1 MTTMDAQEITF
12 NQDPEAGAT
21 DIDSGKDSGCCCKVI
36 CCPCKVFYWYIAPL
50 TCELCHTIKCFF
62 FHPFNFAMGI
72 FLLVWDATLLSVG
85 LGLIG
90 LCCMGI
96 PLLWITVETII
107 AFSRFDLG
115 FNYYFVETKKKF
127 DESRAH
133 LLKLSLYSTDVPLC
147 CCYNH
152 SSENCMNLMFER
164 MKYLFTEIQVYK
176 YILFH
181 ILIRPIITFS
191 TWWICIIVGVN
202 VALCGT
208 PIWYLSNDTQ
218 FKCNQ
223 VSPTWWAYD
232 KCDWVDIDGCTD
244 KGLDCSTGTHHVWI
258 LNDFGDALTFGLL
271 CLIVLPITMRIN
283 NWFAHLNK
291 VAAYKFYTWYYIDDP
306 SYIQD
311 KQPMLRGNTAR
322 IDSV

>member
-1 MTTMDAQEITF
+1 MDAQEITF

-21 DIDSGKDSGCCCKVI
+21 DIEDTKGSGCCCKVI
-36 CCPCKVFYWYIAPL
+36 CCPCKALYWYIAPL

-72 FLLVWDATLLSVG
+72 FLLTWDATLLGTG

-96 PLLWITVETII
+96 PLLWITIETII
-107 AFSRFDLG
+107 AFSRMDLG
-115 FNYYFVETKKKF
+115 FNYYFVETKKNF

-147 CCYNH
+147 CCYNR
-152 SSENCMNLMFER
+152 SSNCMNLMFER

-176 YILFH
+176 YIIFH
-181 ILIRPIITFS
+181 IFIRPIITFS
-191 TWWICIIVGVN
+191 TWWICIILACN
-202 VALCGT
+202 IALCGT
-208 PIWYLSNDTQ
+208 PIWYLSNDEQ
-218 FKCNQ
+218 FKNNQ
-223 VSPTWWAYD
+223 ISPTWWAYNTYD
-232 KCDWVDIDGCTD
+232 GSKCKWVTQEGTTE
-244 KGLDCSTGTHHVWI
+244 KGLSCSDDAHVWI
-258 LNDFGDALTFGLL
+258 LNDFGDTLAFGLL
-271 CLIVLPITMRIN
+271 MLILLPITMRIN

-291 VAAYKFYTWYYIDDP
+291 VAAYKFYSFYYTNDV
-306 SYIQD
+306 SMVQD
-311 KQPMLRGNTAR
+311 KQPILRNTAR